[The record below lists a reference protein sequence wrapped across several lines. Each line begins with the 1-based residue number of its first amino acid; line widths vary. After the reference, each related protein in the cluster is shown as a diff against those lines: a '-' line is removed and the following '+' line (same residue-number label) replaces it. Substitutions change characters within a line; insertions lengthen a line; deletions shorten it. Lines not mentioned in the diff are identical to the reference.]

1 MGQDTREVRQ
11 QVEEAREELGD
22 TVAAL
27 AYKVNAPRRA
37 KDRLRWR
44 LAGMTGDA
52 LGIVARPAVS
62 GTMRARRPKKEQ
74 HSVTAKQWLGYIA
87 VAIAT
92 TWLTQKLDDLVD
104 ERFAARNGRVF

>member
-1 MGQDTREVRQ
+1 
-11 QVEEAREELGD
+11 
-22 TVAAL
+22 
-27 AYKVNAPRRA
+27 
-37 KDRLRWR
+37 
-44 LAGMTGDA
+44 
-52 LGIVARPAVS
+52 
-62 GTMRARRPKKEQ
+62 MRARRTKKEQ